1 MKPVMATVRDL
12 EIRLIIYL
20 DDLHIILGRL
30 RTDCPLATALNLL
43 DSLGFVNNL
52 KRSVLSSV
60 QKIELLGMS
69 VDAVTLC
76 LALSWDKVR
85 SIRKE
90 CRGLIIKPS
99 YSSAAIS
106 TSLRSFELLHS
117 SSFPCPTV
125 LPLPT
130 TGKDPSPPI
139 MRPLLVSGTSE
150 QGSSFAIKFLQ
161 KEKQTFKYIQ
171 LLMDN
176 VTALI
181 SLSCVRSETHNMQL
195 VFRPGGL
202 VPYIGYIGMSSAK
215 GYFISH
221 FGLK

>member
-1 MKPVMATVRDL
+1 MKPVMATLRDL
-12 EIRLIIYL
+12 VIRLIIYL
-20 DDLHIILGRL
+20 DDLHIILADSEPTARL
-30 RTDCPLATALNLL
+30 HLATALNLL
-43 DSLGFVNNL
+43 ESFGFVSNL

-69 VDAVTLC
+69 VDAVTLY
-76 LALSWDKVR
+76 LALSWDKVM
-85 SIRKE
+85 SIRRE

-99 YSSAAIS
+99 YNSAAIS
-106 TSLRSFELLHS
+106 TSLRPYELLHS

-150 QGSSFAIKFLQ
+150 PGSSFAIKFLQ

-181 SLSCVRSETHNMQL
+181 SLSCVSSETNNLQR
-195 VFRPGGL
+195 VFRPGEL
-202 VPYIGYIGMSSAK
+202 VP
-215 GYFISH
+215 FII
-221 FGLK
+221 

>member
-1 MKPVMATVRDL
+1 MKPVMATLRDL
-12 EIRLIIYL
+12 GIRLIIYL
-20 DDLHIILGRL
+20 DDLHIILADSEQTARL
-30 RTDCPLATALNLL
+30 HLATALNLL
-43 DSLGFVNNL
+43 ESLGFVNNL

-69 VDAVTLC
+69 VDAATLC
-76 LALSWDKVR
+76 LALSWGKVM
-85 SIRKE
+85 SIRRE
-90 CRGLIIKPS
+90 CRLVPMLIIKPS
-99 YSSAAIS
+99 YNSAAIS

-139 MRPLLVSGTSE
+139 MRPLLVSGTFE
-150 QGSSFAIKFLQ
+150 PGSSFAIKFLQ

-176 VTALI
+176 VTALYCI
-181 SLSCVRSETHNMQL
+181 ICNA
-195 VFRPGGL
+195 FFAPGG
-202 VPYIGYIGMSSAK
+202 
-215 GYFISH
+215 
-221 FGLK
+221 

>member
-1 MKPVMATVRDL
+1 
-12 EIRLIIYL
+12 
-20 DDLHIILGRL
+20 
-30 RTDCPLATALNLL
+30 
-43 DSLGFVNNL
+43 
-52 KRSVLSSV
+52 
-60 QKIELLGMS
+60 MS

-76 LALSWDKVR
+76 LALSLDKVM
-85 SIRKE
+85 SIRRE

-99 YSSAAIS
+99 YNSAAIS
-106 TSLRSFELLHS
+106 TSLRPYELLHS

-150 QGSSFAIKFLQ
+150 PGSSFAIKFLQ

-181 SLSCVRSETHNMQL
+181 SLSCVSRRDS
-195 VFRPGGL
+195 
-202 VPYIGYIGMSSAK
+202 
-215 GYFISH
+215 
-221 FGLK
+221 